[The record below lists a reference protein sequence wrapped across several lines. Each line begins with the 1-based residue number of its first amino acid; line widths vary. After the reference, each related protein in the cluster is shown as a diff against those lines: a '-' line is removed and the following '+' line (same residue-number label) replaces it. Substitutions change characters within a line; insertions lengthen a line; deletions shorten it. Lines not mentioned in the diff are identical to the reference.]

1 MKSKLFRKITET
13 LDNLQGYM
21 KLLEEL
27 KELKEFYYLD
37 QQTIN
42 TIDNHIALA
51 QELELEVNRVL
62 SIAKDSSVTVND
74 MPDVINKLST
84 VNKIIDYRLNL
95 FLQ

>member
-13 LDNLQGYM
+13 LDNLHGYM
-21 KLLEEL
+21 KLLE
-27 KELKEFYYLD
+27 ELKEFYYLD

-51 QELELEVNRVL
+51 QELELEINRVL
-62 SIAKDSSVTVND
+62 AIAKDSSVTVND

-84 VNKIIDYRLNL
+84 VNKIINYRLNL
-95 FLQ
+95 FI